1 MSNEAIVTD
10 KAPAALG
17 PYSAAVKS
25 GNVIHVSGQLPVD
38 PATGEFAG
46 EDIASQTRQSLT
58 NIQNILA
65 AAGATMA
72 NVAECTVLLDDINDF
87 AGMNEVYGEF
97 FSEPFPARA
106 AFEVAALPKA
116 AKVEIKAVAYLEGAS
131 RCISERLA
139 PSRLRA
145 AAALFR
151 AARLSAHFLPAK
163 RALSDGFARRR
174 ARLCLYL
181 HALSRAAS
189 RDHVERSAPPR
200 RAPSPPPKTAPR
212 LA

>member
-46 EDIASQTRQSLT
+46 EDIASQTRQCLT

-97 FSEPFPARA
+97 FSEPYPARA

-116 AKVEIKAVAYLEGAS
+116 AKVEIKAVAYL
-131 RCISERLA
+131 
-139 PSRLRA
+139 
-145 AAALFR
+145 
-151 AARLSAHFLPAK
+151 
-163 RALSDGFARRR
+163 
-174 ARLCLYL
+174 
-181 HALSRAAS
+181 
-189 RDHVERSAPPR
+189 
-200 RAPSPPPKTAPR
+200 
-212 LA
+212 

>member
-17 PYSAAVKS
+17 TYSAAVKY

-116 AKVEIKAVAYLEGAS
+116 AKVEIKAVAYL
-131 RCISERLA
+131 
-139 PSRLRA
+139 
-145 AAALFR
+145 
-151 AARLSAHFLPAK
+151 
-163 RALSDGFARRR
+163 
-174 ARLCLYL
+174 
-181 HALSRAAS
+181 
-189 RDHVERSAPPR
+189 
-200 RAPSPPPKTAPR
+200 
-212 LA
+212 

>member
-1 MSNEAIVTD
+1 MSNKAIVTD

-116 AKVEIKAVAYLEGAS
+116 AKVEIKAVAYL
-131 RCISERLA
+131 
-139 PSRLRA
+139 
-145 AAALFR
+145 
-151 AARLSAHFLPAK
+151 
-163 RALSDGFARRR
+163 
-174 ARLCLYL
+174 
-181 HALSRAAS
+181 
-189 RDHVERSAPPR
+189 
-200 RAPSPPPKTAPR
+200 
-212 LA
+212 

>member
-38 PATGEFAG
+38 PTTGEFAG

-87 AGMNEVYGEF
+87 AGMNEVYGEIY
-97 FSEPFPARA
+97 SEPYPARA

-116 AKVEIKAVAYLEGAS
+116 AKVEIKAVAYL
-131 RCISERLA
+131 
-139 PSRLRA
+139 
-145 AAALFR
+145 
-151 AARLSAHFLPAK
+151 
-163 RALSDGFARRR
+163 
-174 ARLCLYL
+174 
-181 HALSRAAS
+181 
-189 RDHVERSAPPR
+189 
-200 RAPSPPPKTAPR
+200 
-212 LA
+212 

>member
-25 GNVIHVSGQLPVD
+25 GNVIHVSGQLPVN

-97 FSEPFPARA
+97 FSEPYPSRA

-116 AKVEIKAVAYLEGAS
+116 AKVEIKAVAYL
-131 RCISERLA
+131 
-139 PSRLRA
+139 
-145 AAALFR
+145 
-151 AARLSAHFLPAK
+151 
-163 RALSDGFARRR
+163 
-174 ARLCLYL
+174 
-181 HALSRAAS
+181 
-189 RDHVERSAPPR
+189 
-200 RAPSPPPKTAPR
+200 
-212 LA
+212 

>member
-46 EDIASQTRQSLT
+46 DDIASQTRQSLT

-116 AKVEIKAVAYLEGAS
+116 AKVEIKAVAYL
-131 RCISERLA
+131 
-139 PSRLRA
+139 
-145 AAALFR
+145 
-151 AARLSAHFLPAK
+151 
-163 RALSDGFARRR
+163 
-174 ARLCLYL
+174 
-181 HALSRAAS
+181 
-189 RDHVERSAPPR
+189 
-200 RAPSPPPKTAPR
+200 
-212 LA
+212 

>member
-106 AFEVAALPKA
+106 AFEVAALPKG
-116 AKVEIKAVAYLEGAS
+116 AKVEIKAVAYL
-131 RCISERLA
+131 
-139 PSRLRA
+139 
-145 AAALFR
+145 
-151 AARLSAHFLPAK
+151 
-163 RALSDGFARRR
+163 
-174 ARLCLYL
+174 
-181 HALSRAAS
+181 
-189 RDHVERSAPPR
+189 
-200 RAPSPPPKTAPR
+200 
-212 LA
+212 